1 MNCKLFF
8 ITTLFSFLLSVVGAT
23 DAKQNAIKFITSNG
37 VVYSYAVRTKTLR
50 PATVIVKTIEYTTT
64 RVRQITLENSSLTS
78 TTDTYTVA
86 STITTSSI
94 ETPSVTASLL
104 EVTDSHSTYSSEK
117 PLATFS
123 LLDDAS
129 KVATTSTVVSTPST
143 TKTLSPA
150 KSTDSSISSVTSA
163 ATMPKPSRITSTLE
177 PSGTTTTTSY
187 TTTTTTSSSS
197 TPTSLYQENGTC
209 YLDYDGNDEYYST
222 VYITGPSQSV
232 DAATTMTS
240 TKIKYLTLTL

>member
-1 MNCKLFF
+1 MC
-8 ITTLFSFLLSVVGAT
+8 IRDS
-23 DAKQNAIKFITSNG
+23 
-37 VVYSYAVRTKTLR
+37 
-50 PATVIVKTIEYTTT
+50 
-64 RVRQITLENSSLTS
+64 
-78 TTDTYTVA
+78 TYTVA

-197 TPTSLYQENGTC
+197 TPTSVSYTHLDVYKRQVYGHNVSYLERTRKPYQLCIG
-209 YLDYDGNDEYYST
+209 
-222 VYITGPSQSV
+222 
-232 DAATTMTS
+232 
-240 TKIKYLTLTL
+240 